1 MTGVPAGRRA
11 RLRVMTQPEKYGD
24 VWGQV
29 YDELFSQVDINA
41 VHLLEELSG
50 PQRRMLELGVGT
62 VVALTLVTSVAAQL
76 GDLFESLL
84 KRWAGVK
91 DAGVFLP
98 GHGGVLDRI
107 DSLLFTFP
115 VSYLFVTMLVVP
127 YAT

>member
-1 MTGVPAGRRA
+1 GGLLLALVIVALTALLARRLAG
-11 RLRVMTQPEKYGD
+11 
-24 VWGQV
+24 
-29 YDELFSQVDINA
+29 
-41 VHLLEELSG
+41 
-50 PQRRMLELGVGT
+50 LELGFVT
-62 VVALTLVTSVAAQL
+62 VLALTLVTSVAAQL

-115 VSYLFVTMLVVP
+115 VSYLFVSVFVVP
-127 YAT
+127 YAG